1 MVSNRIMNT
10 TEGCKCCL
18 PLFNHRG
25 IKMADNLLFLF
36 FVETKK
42 CDKLI
47 GITHGWK
54 VYISSSESKR
64 VLSAIE

>member
-25 IKMADNLLFLF
+25 PKMADNLLFLF

-42 CDKLI
+42 MWYVDMGSHMVGK
-47 GITHGWK
+47 
-54 VYISSSESKR
+54 YIYQVVKAKG
-64 VLSAIE
+64 L